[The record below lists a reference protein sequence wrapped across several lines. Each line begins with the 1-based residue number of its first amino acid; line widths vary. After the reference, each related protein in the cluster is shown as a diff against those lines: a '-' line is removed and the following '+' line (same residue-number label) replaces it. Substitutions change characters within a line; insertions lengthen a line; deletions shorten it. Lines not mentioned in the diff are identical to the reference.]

1 MSFLD
6 GLRHRAN
13 MLLRRAEYEREL
25 DDEMRFHLELDASQ
39 HEHLARGTL
48 SARDARYAALR
59 RFGNVTRHKEET
71 RLMSGLGFIDVA
83 RQDIRFALRTFRR
96 SPAFTL
102 VAVLTLA
109 IGIGANTAI
118 FSAVDAMLLRPLP
131 YAEPHELM
139 KVSTTRPPWG
149 DQPASDDGIWS
160 YPKYL
165 VLRDAQTVFESITL
179 WSDWQATVTTNGEA
193 ERLRYELTDDRYLPT
208 LGISPIL
215 GRNFLPEESAHI
227 GGPRVVIL
235 GEAFWARRFNGD
247 SSVLGRVVSI
257 EGNPYTVVGVV
268 PEGFR
273 GLSGRADF
281 IVPLVSVTDAGF
293 DQAWSHSFYVVA
305 RRKEGVSP
313 AQAKAAVQQ
322 LGAVVDEA
330 FPHPEVAT
338 QKWGA
343 VARELDATRV
353 DPIIRRSL
361 LILLGAVVLVL
372 LIACANVANLF
383 LVRAA
388 GRRREISVRLAIG
401 AGRRRL
407 VRQLLTE
414 SLLLAVIGGV
424 ASLGVAWLGVR
435 VLAAIEPAST
445 LDLQQMSGLGA
456 VTFSSIQLDLRAFA
470 FAAALT
476 ILTAVLFGLVPA
488 LQATRPSFTD
498 ALKDVG
504 ERPPQRGPR
513 GLTTRN
519 VLVVSEIA
527 LALVL
532 LAGSGLM
539 LRSLAKL
546 FEVRPGIDV
555 ENVLTLRLSPPPGY
569 GRDSLPAFYD
579 ALIARLEALPGVT
592 GAAMTNCIPLS
603 GSCNG
608 TAIRLRDR
616 PEAARGTEPS
626 IDVHWITPN
635 WPTVMRASLLEG
647 RLFASSDRV
656 GTQKVVIVNE
666 TAAKAFWP
674 GESPIGKPVG
684 VGQGGFW
691 DDTAYV
697 AGVIA
702 DIRYDGMTGE
712 LAPGVYLSMNQS
724 PYSRGA
730 IFLRTAGDPAS
741 FAAAARNAIAEVA
754 PGAPVYDVMTM
765 KARAAD
771 AMSLARFSTMLL
783 GLFGV
788 VALVLAAIGTYGV
801 IAFAV
806 SHRTREIGIRIA
818 LGATRANVMRLI
830 VGQGFALVI
839 VGSLVGVAAALV
851 ATRVLASLL
860 YGVAPTDPVTF
871 IAIVALLGAAVLLA
885 SWIPAR
891 RAARIQPT
899 EALREG

>member
-1 MSFLD
+1 MSFFD
-6 GLRHRAN
+6 GIRHRAR
-13 MLLRRAEYEREL
+13 MLLNRADYEREL
-25 DDEMRFHLELDASQ
+25 DEEMRFHLDLDASQ
-39 HEHLARGTL
+39 REHDARGSL
-48 SARDARYAALR
+48 SPRDARYAALR
-59 RFGNVTRHKEET
+59 RFGNVTHHKEET
-71 RLMSGLGFIDVA
+71 RLMSGLGFVDVA

-96 SPAFTL
+96 SPAFTV

-131 YAEPHELM
+131 FAEPHELM
-139 KVSTTRPPWG
+139 KVSMTRPAVG
-149 DQPASDDGIWS
+149 DRPADDDGIWS
-160 YPKYL
+160 YPKYV
-165 VLRDAQTVFESITL
+165 VLRDAQTVFESISL
-179 WSDWQATVTTNGEA
+179 WSDWQVTVTTAGEA

-215 GRNFLPEESAHI
+215 GRNFLPEETASL
-227 GGPRVVIL
+227 GGPRVAIL
-235 GEAFWARRFNGD
+235 SEALWARRFNGD
-247 SSVLGRVVSI
+247 PSVLGKSVSV
-257 EGNPYTVVGVV
+257 EGKPYTVIGVL
-268 PEGFR
+268 PETFR
-273 GLSGRADF
+273 GLSGHADF
-281 IVPLVSVTDAGF
+281 LVPLTSVTDAGF
-293 DQAWSHSFYVVA
+293 EHPYSHTFTVVA
-305 RRKEGVSP
+305 RRKDGVTS

-322 LGAVVDEA
+322 LGVVVDEA
-330 FPHPEVAT
+330 FPDPQVAT
-338 QKWGA
+338 AKGGA
-343 VARELDATRV
+343 IARDLDATRV

-414 SLLLAVIGGV
+414 SLLLALIGGA
-424 ASLGVAWLGVR
+424 ASLGVAWVGVKM
-435 VLAAIEPAST
+435 LAAIEPAST
-445 LDLQQMSGLGA
+445 LQRRGLSGLGA
-456 VTFSSIQLDLRAFA
+456 VSFESIQLDPRAFA
-470 FAAALT
+470 FAATLT
-476 ILTAVLFGLVPA
+476 ILTALLFGLVPA

-504 ERPPQRGPR
+504 ERPSQRGPR

-539 LRSLAKL
+539 LRSLGKL
-546 FEVRPGIDV
+546 FEVRAGVDT

-569 GRDSLPAFYD
+569 GRDSLPAFFD
-579 ALIARLEALPGVT
+579 VLTERLEGLPGVT
-592 GAAMTNCIPLS
+592 GAAVSNCIPLS

-608 TAIRLRDR
+608 TAIRLRDQ
-616 PEAARGTEPS
+616 PAPAPGMEPS
-626 IDVHWITPN
+626 VGVHWISPN
-635 WPTVMRASLLEG
+635 WPTVMRAPLLSG
-647 RLFASSDRV
+647 RLFASSDRI
-656 GTQKVVIVNE
+656 GTRKVVIVNE
-666 TAAKAFWP
+666 TAAKTFWP
-674 GESPIGKPVG
+674 GGDPIGRPVS

-691 DDTAYV
+691 EDTAYV
-697 AGVIA
+697 AGVIG
-702 DIRYDGMTGE
+702 DVRYEGLTSE
-712 LAPGVYLSMNQS
+712 LTPMVYLSLNQS
-724 PYSRGA
+724 PYSRA
-730 IFLRTAGDPAS
+730 TIFIRTEGDAASLAAPA
-741 FAAAARNAIAEVA
+741 RRAIAEIS
-754 PGAPVYDVMTM
+754 PGAPVYDVKTM
-765 KARAAD
+765 EARAAD

-818 LGATRANVMRLI
+818 LGATRSNVMRLI
-830 VGQGFALVI
+830 VGQGLALVV
-839 VGSLVGVAAALV
+839 VGSVAGIAAALV

-860 YGVAPTDPVTF
+860 YNVAPTDPVTF
-871 IAIVALLGAAVLLA
+871 VAIVALLGAAVLLA

-891 RAARIQPT
+891 RAARIHPT

>member
-1 MSFLD
+1 ML
-6 GLRHRAN
+6 LHRAD
-13 MLLRRAEYEREL
+13 YEREL
-25 DDEMRFHLELDASQ
+25 DDEMRFHLDLDASQ
-39 HEHLARGTL
+39 HEHVARGAL
-48 SARDARYAALR
+48 SPRDARYVALR
-59 RFGNVTRHKEET
+59 RFGNVTHHKEET

-96 SPAFTL
+96 TPAFTV

-131 YAEPHELM
+131 YAQPEQLM
-139 KVSTTRPPWG
+139 KVSMTRPAWG
-149 DQPASDDGIWS
+149 DHPADDDAVWS
-160 YPKYL
+160 YLKYG
-165 VLRDAQTVFESITL
+165 VLRDEQTVFSSITL
-179 WSDWQATVTTNGEA
+179 WTDYQATVTTAGEA

-215 GRNFLPEESAHI
+215 GRNFLPEETAHL
-227 GGPRVVIL
+227 GGPRVAIL
-235 GEAFWARRFNGD
+235 GEAFWVRRFNGD
-247 SSVLGRVVSI
+247 SSVLGRAINV
-257 EGNPYTVVGVV
+257 EGNPYTIVGVL
-268 PEGFR
+268 PDSFR

-281 IVPLVSVTDAGF
+281 MVPAASVTDAGF
-293 DQAWSHSFYVVA
+293 EHPWSHTFYVVA
-305 RRKEGVSP
+305 RRKEGVSV
-313 AQAKAAVQQ
+313 AQAQAAVRQ
-322 LGAVVDEA
+322 LGQVIDRAY
-330 FPHPEVAT
+330 PHPELAD

-343 VARELDATRV
+343 IARELDATRV

-414 SLLLAVIGGV
+414 SLLLALVGGV
-424 ASLGVAWLGVR
+424 ASVGVAWLGVK

-445 LDLQQMSGLGA
+445 LDLQVMSGLGA
-456 VTFSSIQLDLRAFA
+456 VTFSSIQLDVRAFA
-470 FAAALT
+470 FAATLT

-504 ERPPQRGPR
+504 ERPSQRGPR

-539 LRSLAKL
+539 LRSLTKL
-546 FEVRPGIDV
+546 FEVRPGVDI
-555 ENVLTLRLSPPPGY
+555 ENVLTMRLAPPPGY

-579 ALIARLEALPGVT
+579 ALIARLEALPGVS

-616 PEAARGTEPS
+616 PEAPRGSEPS

-635 WPTVMRASLLEG
+635 WPTVMGAPLLRG
-647 RLFASSDRV
+647 RLFASSDRL
-656 GTQKVVIVNE
+656 GTQKVVLVNE
-666 TAAKAFWP
+666 TAAKTFWP
-674 GESPIGKPVG
+674 GQDPVGKPVG

-697 AGVIA
+697 AGVIG
-702 DIRYDGMTGE
+702 DVRYDGMTGE
-712 LAPGVYLSMNQS
+712 LSPGVYLSVNQS
-724 PYSRGA
+724 PYSRAA
-730 IFLRTAGDPAS
+730 IFLRTEGDPAS
-741 FAAAARNAIAEVA
+741 FTAAARRAIAEVA
-754 PGAPVYDVMTM
+754 PGAPVFDVMTM

-783 GLFGV
+783 GLFGI

-806 SHRTREIGIRIA
+806 SQRTREIGIRIA
-818 LGATRANVMRLI
+818 LGATGSNVMRLI
-830 VGQGFALVI
+830 VGQGFALVV
-839 VGSLVGVAAALV
+839 VGSLVGVAAALL

-860 YGVAPTDPVTF
+860 YGVAPTDPATF
-871 IAIVALLGAAVLLA
+871 IAIVALLGTAVLLA

-891 RAARIQPT
+891 RASRIHPT